1 MKNPFFCKKP
11 FATPSDGLP
20 NFVFSLITRIEHHP
34 WKKKVRF
41 RV

>member
-1 MKNPFFCKKP
+1 LQLLLTDPQ
-11 FATPSDGLP
+11 
-20 NFVFSLITRIEHHP
+20 NFVFSLITRINKHM